1 MSVVLLSLL
10 AGCNGYEIFALAGY
24 EQASFSNDAD
34 VVFVVDNSNSMWQ
47 ESGEM
52 ALNFN
57 AFIEYLTDPNAGGFE
72 TEDLADAVDNYV
84 SFTTRRGAEI
94 DYQLAIT
101 TTSVEI
107 SEGPTAMLDPGE
119 AGTF

>member
-10 AGCNGYEIFALAGY
+10 GGCNSYQMFALAGY

-47 ESGEM
+47 ESSER

-57 AFIEYLTDPNAGGFE
+57 AFIEYLTDPNAGGFA
-72 TEDLADAVDNYV
+72 TDDLADAVDNFV

-101 TTSVEI
+101 TTSVDI
-107 SEGPTAMLDPGE
+107 A
-119 AGTF
+119 AG